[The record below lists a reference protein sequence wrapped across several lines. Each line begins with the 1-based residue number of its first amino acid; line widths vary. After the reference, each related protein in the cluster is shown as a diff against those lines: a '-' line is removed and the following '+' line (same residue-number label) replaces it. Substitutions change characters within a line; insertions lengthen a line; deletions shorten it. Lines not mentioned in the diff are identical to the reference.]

1 MGKGQ
6 ELYKKAK
13 TMIPGGTS
21 LLSKRPE
28 QLLPENWP
36 SYYSKSKGCEVW
48 DLDGN
53 HYFDCGMM
61 GVGTNTLG
69 YSNDVVNEAVMKVV
83 RDGNMTTLNCP
94 EEVYLAEKII
104 ELNKPWAGGVRYTR
118 GGGEAN
124 SMCVRIARAFTGKD
138 KIAICGYHGW
148 HDWYVAVNLGDS
160 DALAGHLLPGIP
172 TGGVPRELR
181 GTSIPFHYN
190 DFEEIENIVRNTPD
204 LAAVKMEVCRNFGP
218 AEGYL
223 EHIRNLCNEYGV
235 ILIFDECTSGFRET
249 FGGLYKKYGVNP
261 DMTILSKTI
270 GNGFAISA
278 VVGHKD
284 IMDAAQGSWISSTF
298 WTERIGPTAALATLG
313 EMERIKSW
321 EIISK
326 IGEENKRR
334 WQALADKYGL
344 KITHFGIPAING
356 FLFNSPNQLAYK
368 TYITQEMLKKGYLAG
383 NMMYACIAHTP
394 EILDNYFEALDPIF
408 AKIRDF
414 EDGEDVMKAL
424 EGPVCQAGF
433 KRLN

>member
-28 QLLPENWP
+28 QFLPENWP
-36 SYYSKSKGCEVW
+36 SYYSKAKGCRVW

-53 HYFDCGMM
+53 EYIDCSIM
-61 GVGTNTLG
+61 GIGTNILG
-69 YSNDVVNEAVMKVV
+69 YAREEVDEAVMNVV
-83 RDGNMTTLNCP
+83 RNSNFSTFNCP
-94 EEVYLAEKII
+94 EEVFLAEKLLSM
-104 ELNKPWAGGVRYTR
+104 EPWAGGVRYTR

-138 KIAICGYHGW
+138 KVAICGYHGW
-148 HDWYVAVNLGDS
+148 HDWYVSVNLGEN

-172 TGGVPRELR
+172 TNGVPRALR

-190 DFEEIENIVRNTPD
+190 DFEEIENIIRNTPD

-235 ILIFDECTSGFRET
+235 VLIFDECTSGFRET
-249 FGGLYKKYGVNP
+249 FGGLFKKYGVTP
-261 DMTILSKTI
+261 DMTIYSKTM
-270 GNGFAISA
+270 GNGYVIAA
-278 VVGHKD
+278 VLGKKE

-298 WTERIGPTAALATLG
+298 WTDRIGPTAALASL
-313 EMERIKSW
+313 EVMEKTKSW
-321 EIISK
+321 EVITK
-326 IGEENKRR
+326 IGENNKKR

-344 KITHFGIPAING
+344 EIDQWGIPALAG
-356 FLFNSPNQLAYK
+356 FTFKSKNHLAYK
-368 TYITQEMLKKGYLAG
+368 TYITQEMLKKGYLAATS
-383 NMMYACIAHTP
+383 MYTCLAHTD
-394 EILDNYFEALDPIF
+394 EIINGYFEALDPIF
-408 AKIRDF
+408 ADIRDF
-414 EDGEDVMKAL
+414 EDGKDVMKAL
-424 EGPVCQAGF
+424 EGPVCQSGF